1 MSNRFI
7 IAAFFSL
14 FGFFGVAQAQLP
26 EPFALPSLDLRAPA
40 PGRVAINT
48 PDGGAIISGD
58 FRWIGGD
65 TERLGIVK
73 LLPDGSVDPS
83 WQVTAQGVS
92 SLAVSGD
99 RLYIGGS
106 FGIINGTARRGLAQV
121 SLSTGALSAWDPN
134 SGSSSNFQFRSMVI
148 TGTQIIV
155 GGDFSQVGTTTRTD
169 LAKIDSISGV
179 LDSGWTTGTN
189 DGAVNVL
196 AADATHVYAV
206 GGFTQI
212 NGLVRNRAAKIE
224 LATGNLDATWQPSFS
239 SDVLVMAL
247 EGSDLYAGG
256 CFASVNGTQRNF
268 FAKVSTQGA
277 GGLNGWNPTVNGG
290 CNYGIALT
298 PTHVYLAGIF
308 STVGGQAALR
318 LARVDKSVGT
328 LDSAFQPNPSG
339 GNFNYSVLARANG
352 KLLAL
357 GEFTRIGG
365 GYSPG
370 LAELDANGA
379 LSGNNL
385 GAEQRGIINALAPA
399 TDGGTWVGGYFS
411 RIGPDQRSSLL
422 KLSNSGALDNS
433 VTINVNGQVNTLAVA
448 DNQVYVGG
456 IFNMVGN
463 FSRANLARLSA
474 AGAVDSAWNANTNNQ
489 VLTLKVGGG
498 DDLYVGGSFSNIG
511 GQARNQV
518 AKLSQATA
526 AISAWNPVIVGNNV
540 RAIEVDSSSIYLGG
554 QFSSVGGQV
563 RANLAKVDLATGA
576 LNSAFAGNA
585 NSDVYALLLGPNS
598 TLYTGGGFSI
608 INGLNQRFARLLIS
622 TGAPDP
628 TWNINLSGGLV
639 SALSNGTNGIYV
651 GGSYSSIA
659 GLARTNIA
667 RISHS
672 GVVAPL
678 FAPNAF
684 NDFVRTAL
692 EHAGKV
698 YVGGQLNIPA
708 PTSTRQIGLMAFPID
723 ATPVNTTT
731 TITLDAPE
739 NSSPFQAYQVS
750 VNVVG
755 TGGIIPVNQL
765 VVIEDDLGATCSAFL
780 DGAGNGSCE
789 IASRQAGTRTLSAR
803 FSGTPLLLASS
814 DTEPH
819 TVVGTSVTPP
829 VNTAFAL
836 RTPAFVS
843 ASVRLSDGSVVI
855 GGNFT
860 RIGDTIRRGL
870 AKLLPD
876 GTLDPSF
883 SADVIGNVNGLTRDT
898 SDNIFVV
905 GSFGYIDGVLKRNVA
920 KLNASGDVI
929 STWSTGE
936 TCVGTSAEILV
947 DAAGNLVLPGCTRFI
962 SGTPNTYEAR
972 LLKLSGSSG
981 ALMPDFSSVLIKTNS
996 TAIFPNI
1003 SLLQDASG
1011 LYLYGRFETVN
1022 GTARSNIA
1030 KIDAVGALTSWNPGT
1045 NNFIRKII
1053 ADGNGGLYIGGDF
1066 SQVAGQP
1073 RSFLAQ
1079 LDATGTLVNAFT
1091 PASDSTVQNIL
1102 LSNNQLYVTGF
1113 FSQIGGGA
1121 RFSTAK
1127 LDPVTGAADAGFVGA
1142 PYSAV
1147 RLERLGTQLWGASNT
1162 FVFGA
1167 TEITSLGAFRQD
1179 INNGAVLPTPSVTRQ
1194 AQVRALA
1201 RQPDGATLVGGF
1213 FVRPG
1218 SLQSNIARIS
1228 ATGQL
1233 DTSFT
1238 PRVSSVN
1245 AIKVRDNGD
1254 IYVTE
1259 SIRVTKINAAGVID
1273 TGFNSALNST
1283 ALSLQ
1288 LVTDGVIVGG
1298 FFSTAST
1305 LPRAGLAKLDYA
1317 TGLANASWNPTLSAN
1332 GVVRTIAEDSTGNL
1346 YFGGNFTTVG
1356 GIARLN
1362 FAKTNAA
1369 GVPISFWQADANS
1382 TVSALMVDG
1391 TSIYA
1396 GGSFSSLGGT
1406 TRNGIGKLSDSSG
1419 IVNSTW
1425 NPAGNRFV
1433 NTLALAR
1440 AQDGGILVGGSF
1452 LNVGGAYRSNA
1463 AKLDPTTGN
1472 ADATW
1477 NPSFDSTVRAILAGY
1492 GGTPARVYQ
1501 PAVEQ
1506 NIAIGGDFEFAGST
1520 EMPGFTAVSS
1530 VGAGAERVFC
1540 SGFEDA
1546 DCRPL
1551 P

>member
-1 MSNRFI
+1 M
-7 IAAFFSL
+7 
-14 FGFFGVAQAQLP
+14 
-26 EPFALPSLDLRAPA
+26 
-40 PGRVAINT
+40 
-48 PDGGAIISGD
+48 
-58 FRWIGGD
+58 
-65 TERLGIVK
+65 
-73 LLPDGSVDPS
+73 
-83 WQVTAQGVS
+83 
-92 SLAVSGD
+92 
-99 RLYIGGS
+99 
-106 FGIINGTARRGLAQV
+106 
-121 SLSTGALSAWDPN
+121 
-134 SGSSSNFQFRSMVI
+134 
-148 TGTQIIV
+148 
-155 GGDFSQVGTTTRTD
+155 
-169 LAKIDSISGV
+169 
-179 LDSGWTTGTN
+179 
-189 DGAVNVL
+189 L
-196 AADATHVYAV
+196 AADATHLYAA
-206 GGFTQI
+206 GIFTQI
-212 NGLVRNRAAKIE
+212 NGIVRTRAAKIE

-239 SDVLVMAL
+239 SDVIVMAL
-247 EGSDLYAGG
+247 EGNDLYAGG
-256 CFASVNGTQRNF
+256 CFGSVTGTPRSF

-290 CNYGIALT
+290 CNIGLALT

-328 LDSAFQPNPSG
+328 LDSSFQPNPSG
-339 GNFNYSVLARANG
+339 GLFNYSVLARANG
-352 KLLAL
+352 NVLAM
-357 GEFTRIGG
+357 GEFTRIAG

-411 RIGPDQRSSLL
+411 RIGLDQRSSLL
-422 KLSNSGALDNS
+422 KLSNSGALDTS
-433 VTINVNGQVNTLAVA
+433 VTINVNGQVDTLAVA

-489 VLTLKVGGG
+489 VLALKVGGG
-498 DDLYVGGSFSNIG
+498 DDLYVGGSFTNIG
-511 GQARNQV
+511 GQARNRV

-540 RAIEVDSSSIYLGG
+540 RSIEVDSSSIYLGG
-554 QFSSVGGQV
+554 QFSSVGGQA
-563 RANLAKVDLATGA
+563 RANLAKVDLTSGA
-576 LNSAFAGNA
+576 LDLAFAGNA

-608 INGLNQRFARLLIS
+608 INGFNQRFARLLIS

-639 SALSNGTNGIYV
+639 SVLSNGTNGIYV

-659 GLARTNIA
+659 GLARANIA

-684 NDFVRTAL
+684 NNSVRTAL

-708 PTSTRQIGLMAFPID
+708 PTSTRQIGLLAFSID
-723 ATPVNTTT
+723 ATPVNTST
-731 TITLDAPE
+731 TITADAPE

-755 TGGIIPVNQL
+755 TGGIIPANQT
-765 VVIEDDLGATCSAFL
+765 VVIEDDLGATCSALL

-789 IASRQAGTRTLSAR
+789 IASRQAGVRTLSAR

-819 TVVGTSVTPP
+819 TVASTSVTPP

-836 RTPAFVS
+836 RAPALVS

-860 RIGDTIRRGL
+860 RIGDTLKRGL

-883 SADVIGNVNGLTRDT
+883 SADVIGSVTGLTRDA
-898 SDNIFVV
+898 SDNIFVI
-905 GSFGYIDGVLKRNVA
+905 GAFGYIDGALKRNAA
-920 KLNASGDVI
+920 KLSASGDVI

-936 TCVGTSAEILV
+936 TCVGANAEMLV
-947 DAAGNLVLPGCTRFI
+947 DAAGDLLLSGCTRFI

-981 ALMPDFSSVLIKTNS
+981 ALLPDFSNVLIKTNS
-996 TAIFPNI
+996 TSIFPNI
-1003 SLLQDASG
+1003 GVLQDASG
-1011 LYLYGRFETVN
+1011 LYLFGRFESVN

-1030 KIDAVGALTSWNPGT
+1030 KIDATGALTSWNPGT
-1045 NNFIRKII
+1045 NNNIRKLI
-1053 ADGNGGLYIGGDF
+1053 ADGTGGLYIAGDF
-1066 SQVAGQP
+1066 SQVAGQS

-1079 LDATGTLVNAFT
+1079 LDPAGTLVSAFT
-1091 PASDSTVQNIL
+1091 PASNSTVQNML
-1102 LSNNQLYVTGF
+1102 LANNQLYVTGF

-1121 RFSTAK
+1121 RVSTAK

-1142 PYSAV
+1142 PYNAI
-1147 RLERLGTQLWGASNT
+1147 RLERLGTQLWGALNT

-1167 TEITSLGAFRQD
+1167 TEITALGAFRQD

-1201 RQPDGATLVGGF
+1201 RQPDGATLVGGS

-1218 SLQSNIARIS
+1218 SLQINIARIS
-1228 ATGQL
+1228 AAGQL

-1238 PRVSSVN
+1238 PAVSTVN
-1245 AIKVRDNGD
+1245 AIKVHDNGD
-1254 IYVTE
+1254 IFVAAG
-1259 SIRVTKINAAGVID
+1259 SSVRKINVGGVID
-1273 TGFNSALNST
+1273 AGFVSALNGT
-1283 ALSLQ
+1283 AASLQ

-1298 FFSTAST
+1298 FFTTAST
-1305 LPRAGLAKLDYA
+1305 LPRVGLAKLDYA
-1317 TGLANASWNPTLSAN
+1317 TGVANASWNPTVSAS
-1332 GVVRTIAEDSTGNL
+1332 GSVRTIAQDSTGSL
-1346 YFGGNFTTVG
+1346 YFGGAFNSVG
-1356 GIARLN
+1356 GVARLN
-1362 FAKTNAA
+1362 LAKTDAA
-1369 GVPISFWQADANS
+1369 GVLISSWQADANS

-1396 GGSFSSLGGT
+1396 GGGFSTLGGT
-1406 TRNGIGKLSDSSG
+1406 NRGGIGKLSIAAGTVDA
-1419 IVNSTW
+1419 TW

-1463 AKLDPTTGN
+1463 AKLDPLTGI

-1477 NPSFDSTVRAILAGY
+1477 NPSFDLTVRAILAGY
-1492 GGTPARVYQ
+1492 GGTPARVRQ
-1501 PAVEQ
+1501 PEVEQ

-1530 VGAGAERVFC
+1530 VGVPAERVFC
-1540 SGFEDA
+1540 SGFED
-1546 DCRPL
+1546 DSCRPV